1 MQKRMH
7 WRQASDV
14 AATVEVLPAKNLP
27 LHGGPV
33 INWFQSL
40 AEKKRCSSNKCHS
53 VWNKDTRGKWKG
65 IYFKKNMGLSSILYN
80 WEISDFVLIL
90 KKMLE
95 ITFWAKSY

>member
-1 MQKRMH
+1 MH

-40 AEKKRCSSNKCHS
+40 AEKKDVLQINVIQSE
-53 VWNKDTRGKWKG
+53 TRIPEG
-65 IYFKKNMGLSSILYN
+65 SERVST
-80 WEISDFVLIL
+80 L
-90 KKMLE
+90 KKHGFKFNFVQLGN
-95 ITFWAKSY
+95 F